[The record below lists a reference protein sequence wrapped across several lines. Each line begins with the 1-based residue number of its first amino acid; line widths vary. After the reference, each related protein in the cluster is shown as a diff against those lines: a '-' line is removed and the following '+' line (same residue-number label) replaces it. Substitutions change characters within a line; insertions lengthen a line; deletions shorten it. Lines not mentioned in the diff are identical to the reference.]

1 MRCLTCG
8 RPTDTICTHRITEP
22 WIVFPHEVRA
32 GDLIEHSLT
41 LEFHRCEKV
50 EHVPAAEGSQSGGP
64 WSSYYTNSLPE
75 RVAIHLRV
83 GRSIRVQTHWA
94 SMPLLRMQT
103 GPCGRPACERHMR
116 EFGDGEYQCAAHWN
130 LLTVFSGE

>member
-8 RPTDTICTHRITEP
+8 RLTDTRCTHPITEP
-22 WIVFPHEVRA
+22 WIVFPDEVRG

-50 EHVPAAEGSQSGGP
+50 ERIPAADGSQTGGP
-64 WSSYYTNSLPE
+64 WSTYTNSLPE
-75 RVAIHLRV
+75 RVALHLRV
-83 GRSIRVQTHWA
+83 GRSIRVQTHWP

-103 GPCGRPACERHMR
+103 GPCGRAACERHMR
-116 EFGDGEYQCAAHWN
+116 EFGDGDYQCAAHWD
-130 LLTVFSGE
+130 LSVFSGA